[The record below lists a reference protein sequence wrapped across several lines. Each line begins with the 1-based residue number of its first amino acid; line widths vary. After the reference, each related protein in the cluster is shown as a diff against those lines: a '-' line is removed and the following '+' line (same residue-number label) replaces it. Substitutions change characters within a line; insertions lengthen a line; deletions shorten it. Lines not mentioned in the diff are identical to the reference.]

1 MRALHTRHRHH
12 NDVYARRVW
21 FLLAVD
27 DYIVWAPFKTNQP
40 ACFVRCRTSV
50 LRCGCVKRVTTV
62 SEGFHDRSE

>member
-40 ACFVRCRTSV
+40 ACLSVREHS
-50 LRCGCVKRVTTV
+50 V
-62 SEGFHDRSE
+62 SETVRRNAGDRSARGIS